1 MAERNGRVEITA
13 EIDQRLQS
21 ALSQMSSSLR
31 STIEV
36 TNAVN
41 RSTDLTKSTM
51 RGLSQALTVSRGST
65 NEYNRSV
72 TEAVKNQAILASHF
86 GRTKEAITSLNRI
99 ISSSRGTNVTSQD
112 IAVQRAFINQL
123 EAQLGVQKELQRYS
137 NTQSLMAQSNALNSL
152 ATKYSYA
159 GNRLSMGL
167 TLPLM
172 TFFRSAFSNY
182 RRLEIETVRTTKLL
196 GDSYTDA
203 GAQVK
208 TLGKELDSIS
218 LKYGVARD
226 LVQGLAGDYAELG
239 ITDIKALAGLTDL
252 TAATEK
258 LGNVDITEAS
268 NFIKSIYQTVNRV
281 KRDEAARAG
290 KAISFKDPAE
300 EALFYADSIAQVRGQ
315 LAMFNLLENKTSL
328 ALQDIAK
335 AFPELTAASTS
346 FGLSMTEAS
355 ALIIPMVASGFQVGA
370 SANSVKVSLQRLVA
384 MTKKNQEAIKELK
397 LTQADFNFEA
407 GVGIDT
413 IQKLSDGYENLKRTR
428 GDEGAL
434 RFFSDLFGV
443 RQGPRM
449 EVALQ
454 NLSQFQ
460 SQISKAGTIE
470 DQLTTQL
477 ESYVRQRAGQAGL
490 GEKYSKMELTKYSD
504 LSKVI
509 RLSQNADKEV
519 ASAFTSARSDFGNY
533 LVSESK
539 KGQDLL
545 GKVTTETGRALFAAA
560 SGGGK
565 GSQAEA
571 TFNVEL
577 EKALDTADRRYKTS
591 RESLK
596 ALGREMVPVFDAILK
611 VIVPLLQKFATF
623 VQSMPTGFKA
633 FLTIG
638 ALVLAMLGPIMKI
651 RGAFAQ
657 LHSSVLSFRASGGV
671 FKNLK
676 SSIHPISAELLAS
689 SDAFLRFKNKLTQV
703 GNQFFFKGTIK
714 ELKQMEKLIAAQS
727 SGRTRVADRIE
738 KKLKLKETADYSGL
752 YEETSNQLKNV
763 FDESLDG
770 YLKPYS
776 GIKPDIT
783 GTIIDGRV
791 VGLEMGNA
799 FVSVLTSLGFD
810 PRSFT
815 RVASTAGTSSST
827 ADDAVVVPA
836 NIRRTGSR
844 TTPPADDDGPDGGPS
859 GSGPSGG
866 SPSGGSPAGGSPA
879 GGATRTGPRVR
890 NPMSGMEQVWGTL
903 EETMNFVNSATKKQL
918 QDFAKSLSITKVSG
932 LGVTSAKLKVTT
944 LRRAILEAIN
954 APKELVEKIAED
966 VKTTAEQVKETVNN
980 NAPPA
985 TDTTEVKEASTK
997 ATENV
1002 AEAQADVNTT
1012 AVVEKGK
1019 EDKKVVEQ
1027 TKPKTGRKATVKK
1040 ASEDSAEKVDT
1051 AQAKANAKAVEE
1063 RGKVDAAEV
1072 SSGPRTIKARLKR
1085 KPFLKVDKNLEGT
1098 IGAFSHLTSTI
1109 NEMVA
1114 NAQQVQKISVE
1125 EAIAKLNLGI
1135 ENSKKLRFTPRDF
1148 TRLAELMGVIL
1159 PQAFYEIQEF
1169 TNAAGKPLQIQ
1180 AASLQNIINAIAEI
1194 VPASESLPELAGKKV
1209 LRIEEDLNRA
1219 FIALEKQ
1226 GGTKA
1231 FNIGNAVGT
1240 LRHTLNEAINMMI
1253 PKENLKLGQVIP
1265 LEELT
1270 YSDLGTGGRRSRG
1283 RKVQAKK
1290 LDYDSYVDSA
1300 IQFTKTSTGTEFW
1313 RKLRKNLQLRA
1324 GKSLFEK
1331 SMTEESLNQSF
1342 GPATGEVTEGNVR
1355 VVKSLSARRE
1365 KSRGA
1370 KALFRREIDFKS
1382 SLDALT
1388 EEQYNAHRAKIE
1400 KGIAE
1405 ARSRMDAIKKLSG
1418 AGIDIETEK
1427 FSVDELRQAYA
1438 DFEREMREGALNQPI
1453 GKVIEKL
1460 KGQSE
1465 IISKNRNRPGR
1476 LTSDSGDVIFDLP
1489 EILNDRLQKAKEALK
1504 FEYGEKPIPEGRIKA
1519 STQAVFVQIAKDLNY
1534 AYMEQLAKFQR
1545 ETKQTTQVAGDL
1557 EIAQGNV
1564 DSAEERKLKVKNT
1577 LVNSE
1582 EGKELFK
1589 DIKKTELLSRIQ
1601 REIDLLKSRRDI
1613 IQKEYNILLDQNKAN
1628 QENIFQLGRVREE
1641 QLAILNIKR
1650 QEYGLK
1656 PTTIS
1661 APAVE
1666 DTSPTSSER
1675 AEAYRQKLLEDRK
1688 KEQKQE
1694 SAETRVDA
1702 IATPAAP
1709 SNTVGV
1715 IREIPK
1721 DVDKAQRKL
1730 QQLFDVKQAL
1740 QAIHEKKLPL
1750 GKAGEKMEA
1759 SVKKFFKVETLPK
1772 DLFDFFE
1779 KINKEI
1785 EKAKTALNKAQ
1796 TAAGSGG
1803 GRAGSVNLGMPMAGG
1818 FGDPMSTDLSPRGG
1832 RRSPLDMMTPRNI
1845 MSMIPSG
1852 GDLTPD
1858 LSGVIETLFKQISQA
1873 IGAPAEVMAGVLK
1886 DIDDRAKKV
1895 STIVNTSLDQFDNE
1909 LVNKLITQIQGLLG
1923 DSDLTIENIYNAI
1936 LNARTQ
1942 IYGMAPKEIKGN
1954 IISGKATAEQVS
1966 GLVDALQLYN
1976 VSKEEL
1982 LKLDART
1989 LRKIAE
1995 KMKLE
2000 GRSKAN
2006 EAKLAELIHNAIF
2019 NLDKE
2024 TINAIDLVSLMPV
2037 VEAGAAVKTTAQRAP
2052 KKPVQQKIKEEV
2064 VKLEDAVDE
2073 VVQTT
2078 VTVIEDVVVDT
2089 TTVVESIK
2097 LSLQELMTLSPF
2109 IKKYGITV
2117 QDIAD
2122 VSKFIKQAIQDASS
2136 LTLKGANEAF
2146 ATLKTIKNDSA
2157 LTAIFLQEYGIDVA
2171 SAIEDIRIVMQQ
2183 KRKELIDSART
2194 AVNTAT
2200 SATPRPRNAVDE
2212 AMARADAARG
2222 GTPVSIRT
2230 GQSVV
2235 DYRSQDKFVMG
2246 VLKVMDASILA
2257 GKAVGSFYLS
2267 VMRATTMMLP
2277 FGKTVWNIG
2286 SGFVSLTQSA
2296 IALYKSSKEAGT
2308 GLKGV
2313 GKSLAEIA
2321 KAKILGGTYTNAR
2334 GEQVQSAGVLGR
2346 LGGTAGSI
2354 KQAFSGAAGTG
2365 IQGLINTATMG
2376 MGQFGMVA
2384 GNVLQNLTSAL
2395 QTIPYVG
2402 GPVVGILG
2410 AITGSIYLL
2419 VKSSKVWKGTNEE
2432 AFNNFKD
2439 AWQNIKDILAA
2450 IATPFEDFIGTL
2462 LGAPEDG
2469 ANATDRA
2476 KSKLVSFSEFILNL
2490 SNKIEVFIT
2499 NYIVPAIRRSLE
2511 IVIYLF
2517 NVIKPLAS
2525 ATVGLIVAIFN
2536 QITNKQE
2543 NVVKKAGEIFR
2554 QSTQEASAANFRM
2567 VDNALSHV
2575 ETVSEA
2581 WDEFKKAFGK
2591 VWEAITN
2598 IVQYYLS
2605 IIYLRA
2611 YMFLNLAM
2619 SEILQTL
2626 ISLFFNAG
2634 QEAANSFA
2642 SGLSKIKLFG
2652 LPLFG
2657 REVVPED
2664 GMEVAP
2670 SIYSRLFGAGESA
2683 TNSLFDAQQKEITK
2697 KFKALIKKIEN
2708 SGEGKAAFNKLLESL
2723 MPEGSGSGL
2732 LKSFRNLLTK
2742 VFKDPTAANAAADE
2756 FEQAVTSA
2764 LSNLKQNFFNAALSG
2779 LSDAISKIK
2788 SEVAELLDA
2797 QKEEYLKAYDDQI
2810 AAIDAMVEAE
2820 QRLTATEEYE
2830 ANKRQRI
2837 KDRELQKNNY
2847 QKNRALAI
2855 YEGRIDDARQLD
2867 LEEQKNISDYNKENA
2882 DAETARARE
2891 LQGNARADAK
2901 SVIEKQR
2908 LEASKLF
2915 DQAIKDFNEYV
2926 ELVGKDG
2933 TLTEA
2938 QLTEQWKKIS
2948 EEAEKTS
2955 KGLYETFKASFE
2967 SLPGAISAVTGSS
2980 SGLFDIPY
2988 DKLIAEAKK
2997 QFGIGNTNS
3006 ESILG
3011 LTRSMLTGQ
3020 GTTISNAFATNGAI
3034 TKAYSEGLNKL
3045 KAYIATKNSG
3055 EGENSLKGIFKKII
3069 KDANEAARQEILKGQ
3084 TGLGSA
3090 FDLLVGRMNKSLETL
3105 ALKEIVAKQIK
3116 EAAQLAAN
3124 TTIPS
3129 PRVGDTIS
3137 PDSRQP
3143 RGEYPTGDP
3152 NAGELLPNY
3161 PIGQWWSRSRPNSRS
3176 NWALW
3181 KKFPEI
3187 QWPEFSAKATK
3198 NPTTF
3203 QIKFLPRSVPVDPNN
3218 RPNTGNSVDGAFF
3231 KGGAIP
3237 YGNGGST
3244 KGPMHQGIPA
3254 ILHGGEYV
3262 VRKSAVDKYG
3272 TGMLQNINQGTFGKK
3287 GGFFTG
3293 GRVRGSSLDVPGLNM
3308 GTDPNFNTTR
3318 DIIRSQYTNFYSGL
3332 QSLSPSRDRALYEW
3346 QVSMGGLNYNYMR
3359 EIWRK
3364 EAKSWTNNRTKSGR
3378 PTEGSYAGGGLG
3390 ISYKNWKTWGG
3401 LEFADYPFNANP
3413 YQQMVVYNRMI
3424 ALGYKGQYGVKEKA
3438 MTAAQRIKKSYDG
3451 KLAAF
3456 HFGSKEL
3463 YDNDAFVNEYTPSNP
3478 AKKGQDKTY
3487 NSIIISEKDG
3497 VGYTTT
3503 GSAGVREFF
3512 PISRLKNSKG
3522 KRFNDLRSSFYRPF
3536 SLFTGGLVGNQAQ
3549 GDIGSG
3555 SIKNSLKQ
3563 FPDPPSL
3570 SKKVKKSLGRQYE
3583 GFNIWQLLRSQY
3595 DGKSNNKESFINY
3608 ILGQE
3613 YDNARSMIGF
3623 GNGKQLPIR
3632 EGSIGMGY
3640 EANSNVISSLYKIF
3654 TYSKKPDLINKDIF
3668 NGKIYKDSKFA
3679 DYYRNISEIAYSKV
3693 YPVVKFSQDYL
3704 STSPGENPKSIE
3716 NIPQSPS
3723 VAFEPFLPLSIP
3735 TIKNYEKNN
3744 GAIKTEKDVVKAMA
3758 SYLGFNN
3765 KFKKLNVGFTSIFP
3779 KNSEYNK
3786 FDFVKMALNIFKNA
3800 TGMPFNLYNKYIDI
3814 PFKKLEKNN
3823 ELQLNINGVD
3833 ESIAD
3838 RQGFEGYAKDWYR
3851 FKNTI
3856 GYADK
3861 QLNLKDNVL
3870 DRNYFVNII
3879 NHELGHIMGMYHTMK
3894 NAANRQNT
3902 SNTILNE
3909 QDQSIMSYNRDY
3921 QSRPGYLAG
3930 DIAYFQALRK
3940 AVGYKTPSIP
3950 KKFNGGIMPYGNG
3963 GPTTGPMHQGIPAVL
3978 HGGEYVVRKSAV
3990 DKYGSG
3996 MLQSINQGTF
4006 GKKGGYFGGGM
4017 VQGYQQGGPVDNN
4030 GLPLPIPTPAK
4041 PGVGKPPKPYKTWAE
4056 YFAAQPQVS
4065 RPTIP
4070 WSKENEKEFKDYIRH
4085 GYVDQKTGIFMPP
4098 KGKAGGALVGGEKI
4112 IGSKNFTQLP
4122 AGFRWQETPS
4132 LGGKNIPS
4140 YQIGP
4145 LTGTEATYKGGPTA
4159 DKDYNVWNQKAEFE
4173 RLSGEGFL
4181 SPFKN
4186 LGYRITSLATD
4197 AKFSIRRALSG
4208 EATDTLLNKN
4218 APATAKL
4225 GAGLDFLNLLGVKPK
4240 TPKDITKGMNIVKDT
4255 PRDIIEM
4262 IQDPITGVYRAM
4274 VNSPLSPELYKKPFA
4289 NQLNKAPWP
4298 KNPKAL
4304 ELYKGKIKPINWM
4317 VERKGW
4323 MGGIDRAFV
4332 DQRMIAEIYK
4342 IANEKVTFG
4351 LPDSIKLSDKTI
4363 KNIPKNPFAITGL
4376 DPNTPEGVKA
4386 AYDYFVASQV
4396 YTESTGYGGKIAMN
4410 YIEALLY
4417 ASTKGDM
4424 AAALEYNSWVGLGK
4438 KTVKTRMNEW
4448 SPKTEISGNLLQG
4461 QKNLGIHNL
4470 NLEDL
4475 FVVHETPY
4483 KPQMDSKGNAI
4494 VRPTEDFQTHFP
4506 STRWQSVSEYVKS
4519 SGLSTKEWKKSFY
4532 RNHPHGTIQGDK
4544 FLFDERG
4551 DDAYRSTIHT
4561 SLNHLVTGH
4570 GQRESKTQGYI
4581 IISKLTDMLKANP
4594 GALSNLYSVDTW
4606 WTPAPGK
4613 GLVFPGANLLEINS
4627 DTNMSDVVNNVIRRR
4642 LTPEQLAHP
4651 ELIGNNRNLIIP
4663 GGVHGSDAYWETL
4676 IRNMGHDLGV
4686 TSHPHFE
4693 SPSQKLT
4700 NIENGVRL
4708 GNNIGSWYE
4717 LTPNDIARMYALR
4730 SPISGLNKRVVEGP
4744 LPQITKD
4751 KVGRTL
4757 QGITSMP
4764 KRPGTA
4770 LEKAKT
4776 REILP
4781 YGNKTFRKFIQQ
4793 KVQDVKKVSNS
4804 LVLTRRSPWFP
4815 QVTGTK
4821 ALPAPA
4827 PEKTLNELTMLARG
4841 YDLVEMIAS
4850 GVIDSTL
4857 ATKSGYISNKAL
4869 LDQLGISSGG
4879 FDSYNRIRSEM
4890 QASRGAL
4897 RGNAN
4902 YGIVRRANDFLT
4914 AGSYSQ
4920 FHMNISEMGAFL
4932 GQDEAVGPYHFQRQM
4947 DDLLG
4952 AVWIDLKPNPRMT
4965 YTVGDSW
4972 NMYIRD
4978 MSNAI
4983 EEGRPRIGPYK
4994 PANVLPKNI
5003 DDIPLAHIYGQEV
5016 IPAHGRYTEV
5026 QFPKI
5031 PFDSSAIKQI
5041 TILRK
5046 DFSQLDKWD
5055 VDSIRGDANYG
5066 WGAQDKKFVGIQE
5079 RLIHQ
5084 RELAKQASALGIKVN
5099 TGVEGPRF
5107 DVAVPGVPKMDK
5119 VPLHRMSDKAFNN
5132 MLRGITKKIKKLQE
5146 EMKIHN
5152 QQLFSDESVVFNGG
5166 RIPYAKGGPTFG
5178 PEHQGIPAIL
5188 HGGEYV
5194 IRKSS
5199 VDKYGRNMLQNIN
5212 QGIYKKAGQYKI
5224 GGYVDGINTPS
5235 IPKFSTPMAQYA
5247 KIAGPNVSTGTM
5259 QSESTHNYNFYV
5271 DNFIGET
5278 EWFNSMMKDYNMK
5291 VVPAN
5296 QKQAG
5301 LESRVIRT
5309 YNGINRG
5316 M

>member
-1 MAERNGRVEITA
+1 
-13 EIDQRLQS
+13 
-21 ALSQMSSSLR
+21 
-31 STIEV
+31 
-36 TNAVN
+36 
-41 RSTDLTKSTM
+41 
-51 RGLSQALTVSRGST
+51 
-65 NEYNRSV
+65 
-72 TEAVKNQAILASHF
+72 
-86 GRTKEAITSLNRI
+86 
-99 ISSSRGTNVTSQD
+99 
-112 IAVQRAFINQL
+112 
-123 EAQLGVQKELQRYS
+123 
-137 NTQSLMAQSNALNSL
+137 MAQSNALNSL

-384 MTKKNQEAIKELK
+384 MTKKNQEAVKELK

-407 GVGIDT
+407 GVGIET
-413 IQKLSDGYENLKRTR
+413 IQKLSDGYESLKRTR

-504 LSKVI
+504 LTKVI

-533 LVSESK
+533 LVAESK

-571 TFNVEL
+571 TMNIEL

-657 LHSSVLSFRASGGV
+657 LHSSVLSFRASGGI

-815 RVASTAGTSSST
+815 RVASTAGASSST

-844 TTPPADDDGPDGGPS
+844 TTPPTDDDGPDGGPS

-1051 AQAKANAKAVEE
+1051 AQANANAKAVEE

-1072 SSGPRTIKARLKR
+1072 SSGPRTIKARLKI

-1125 EAIAKLNLGI
+1125 EALASLNLQKRATKGKGGK
-1135 ENSKKLRFTPRDF
+1135 SFVFRPQDF
-1148 TRLAELMGVIL
+1148 TKLAELMGIIL
-1159 PQAFYEIQEF
+1159 PQAFYEIQQF
-1169 TNAAGKPLQIQ
+1169 VKSDGSPLVITAQGLQGIID
-1180 AASLQNIINAIAEI
+1180 SLTKV
-1194 VPASESLPELAGKKV
+1194 VPAAKSLPELAGKSV
-1209 LRIEEDLNRA
+1209 LKIEQDLNRA
-1219 FIALEKQ
+1219 FIALEKE

-1231 FNIGNAVGT
+1231 FNIGNTAGT
-1240 LRHTLNEAINMMI
+1240 LRHTLNEAINLMI
-1253 PKENLKLGQVIP
+1253 PKENLKQGVVVP
-1265 LEELT
+1265 LEEIT

-1283 RKVQAKK
+1283 RKVQAKP

-1331 SMTEESLNQSF
+1331 SMTEESLNESF

-1504 FEYGEKPIPEGRIKA
+1504 FEYGKKPIPEGRIKA

-1557 EIAQGNV
+1557 EIAQLNV

-1601 REIDLLKSRRDI
+1601 REIDLLKNRRDI
-1613 IQKEYNILLDQNKAN
+1613 IEKEYNILLDQNKAN

-1702 IATPAAP
+1702 IVTPAAP

-1858 LSGVIETLFKQISQA
+1858 LSGVIETLFQQISQA

-1886 DIDDRAKKV
+1886 EIDARAKKV
-1895 STIVNTSLDQFDNE
+1895 STIVGMSLDTFDNE
-1909 LVNKLITQIQGLLG
+1909 LVNKLIGQIQGLIG

-2000 GRSKAN
+2000 GRSKAS

-2122 VSKFIKQAIQDASS
+2122 VSKFIKQSIQDASS

-2200 SATPRPRNAVDE
+2200 SATSRPRNAVDE

-2450 IATPFEDFIGTL
+2450 IARPFEDFIGTL
-2462 LGAPEDG
+2462 LGIPEEG
-2469 ANATDRA
+2469 ANSTETA
-2476 KSKLVSFSEFILNL
+2476 KKRLLGFSQFILGL
-2490 SNKIEVFIT
+2490 SAKVEKFVTNFIA
-2499 NYIVPAIRRSLE
+2499 PAIRKTLQ
-2511 IVIYLF
+2511 IVVYLF
-2517 NVIKPLAS
+2517 NAIKPFAS

-2536 QITNKQE
+2536 KITNKQA
-2543 NVVKKAGEIFR
+2543 NMVKKAGELFK
-2554 QSTQEASAANFRM
+2554 QGTQEASAGNFRM
-2567 VDNALSHV
+2567 VDNAIRNV
-2575 ETVSEA
+2575 ESVNDA
-2581 WDEFKKAFGK
+2581 WQTFKDSFKD
-2591 VWEAITN
+2591 VWKAITK
-2598 IVQYYLS
+2598 IIQYYLS

-2619 SEILQTL
+2619 AEIIQALV
-2626 ISLFFNAG
+2626 SLFFEG
-2634 QEAANSFA
+2634 GKKMGEALQGGLGEGIGNVASFILGGGNTIQGRA
-2642 SGLSKIKLFG
+2642 
-2652 LPLFG
+2652 FG
-2657 REVVPED
+2657 RNAELISGGLGWLLEK
-2664 GMEVAP
+2664 A
-2670 SIYSRLFGAGESA
+2670 AGGSQGVS
-2683 TNSLFDAQQKEITK
+2683 NNFFDDAQTDITN
-2697 KFKALIKKIEN
+2697 KFKRIIKAIEN
-2708 SGEGKAAFNKLLESL
+2708 SGQGKDAFDDLLESL
-2723 MPEGSGSGL
+2723 MPDGAGSGL
-2732 LKSFRNLLTK
+2732 LKSFQNLMKK
-2742 VFKDPTAANAAADE
+2742 VFSDPTAANAAADE

-2764 LSNLKQNFFNAALSG
+2764 LSNLKQSFFNAALSG

-2788 SEVAELLDA
+2788 SEVVELLDA

-2882 DAETARARE
+2882 DAETARGRE
-2891 LQGNARADAK
+2891 LQSNARADAK

-2938 QLTEQWKKIS
+2938 QLTAQWKKIS

-2955 KGLYETFKASFE
+2955 KGLYDTFKASFE

-3034 TKAYSEGLNKL
+3034 TKAYSEGLKKL
-3045 KAYIATKNSG
+3045 NAYIATKNSG

-3181 KKFPEI
+3181 KKFPEM
-3187 QWPEFSAKATK
+3187 QWPEFSNKAAK

-3203 QIKFLPRSVPVDPNN
+3203 QIKFLPRSVPLDPNN
-3218 RPNTGNSVDGAFF
+3218 RPNTGNSFDGAFF

-3503 GSAGVREFF
+3503 GSAGFREFF

-3536 SLFTGGLVGNQAQ
+3536 SLFAGGLVGNQAQ

-3563 FPDPPSL
+3563 FPNPPSL
-3570 SKKVKKSLGRQYE
+3570 SQKVKKSLGRQYE
-3583 GFNIWQLLRSQY
+3583 GFNIWQLLKSQY
-3595 DGKSNNKESFINY
+3595 DDQSNNKESFINY

-3640 EANSNVISSLYKIF
+3640 EANSNVISSLYKIL
-3654 TYSKKPDLINKDIF
+3654 TYSKKPNLINKDIF
-3668 NGKIYKDSKFA
+3668 NAKIYKDSKFA

-3723 VAFEPFLPLSIP
+3723 VAFEPYLPLSGP
-3735 TIKNYEKNN
+3735 TVKNYEKNN

-3833 ESIAD
+3833 EGIAD
-3838 RQGFEGYAKDWYR
+3838 RQGFEGYATSWYR

-3861 QLNLKDNVL
+3861 QLNLKDNVS

-3894 NAANRQNT
+3894 NAANGQSTR
-3902 SNTILNE
+3902 NTILNE

-3921 QSRPGYLAG
+3921 LSRPGYLAG

-4006 GKKGGYFGGGM
+4006 GKMGGYFTGGTVKGDKKD
-4017 VQGYQQGGPVDNN
+4017 PS
-4030 GLPLPIPTPAK
+4030 
-4041 PGVGKPPKPYKTWAE
+4041 GKPPPPYKTWAE

-4070 WSKENEKEFKDYIRH
+4070 WSKENEKEFKDYIKK
-4085 GYVDQKTGIFMPP
+4085 GYVDQKTGTFILPEVK
-4098 KGKAGGALVGGEKI
+4098 KGA
-4112 IGSKNFTQLP
+4112 IGSKNFTKLP
-4122 AGFRWQETPS
+4122 AGFRWQEIPS
-4132 LGGKNIPS
+4132 LGGKNPPS

-4145 LTGTEATYKGGPTA
+4145 FTGTEATYKGGPTA

-4208 EATDTLLNKN
+4208 EATDALLNKN

-4225 GAGLDFLNLLGVKPK
+4225 GAGLDFLSLLGVKPK
-4240 TPKDITKGMNIVKDT
+4240 TPKDITKGLSVVKNT
-4255 PRDIIEM
+4255 PKNS
-4262 IQDPITGVYRAM
+4262 IQMVKDPITGVYKPI
-4274 VNSPLSPELYKKPFA
+4274 VNNPLSPEVYKKPFA
-4289 NQLNKAPWP
+4289 NKLNKAPWP

-4304 ELYKGKIKPINWM
+4304 ELYKKPIQSE
-4317 VERKGW
+4317 VIYGRPYEDLGFEFSPEAR
-4323 MGGIDRAFV
+4323 
-4332 DQRMIAEIYK
+4332 IYK
-4342 IANEKVTFG
+4342 FGNERVGFG
-4351 LPDSIKLSDKTI
+4351 IKGPEWLTDDPI
-4363 KNIPKNPFAITGL
+4363 KHIPSNPYDITGL
-4376 DPNTPEGVKA
+4376 GLNSKKGQKMA
-4386 AYDYFVASQV
+4386 ADWIDAYAGFALENPKSLIRDNPVD
-4396 YTESTGYGGKIAMN
+4396 
-4410 YIEALLY
+4410 ALLY
-4417 ASTKGDM
+4417 SGTKGDIFAM
-4424 AAALEYNSWVGLGK
+4424 AEFKRLAKAGRKASRIQKAQSVVEGSLGHI
-4438 KTVKTRMNEW
+4438 
-4448 SPKTEISGNLLQG
+4448 SPRFAKFT
-4461 QKNLGIHNL
+4461 
-4470 NLEDL
+4470 LED
-4475 FVVHETPY
+4475 FFAVHETPWPI
-4483 KPQMDSKGNAI
+4483 KIDKAGNAVI
-4494 VRPTEDFQTHFP
+4494 HPRSDFETIWP
-4506 STRWQSVSEYVKS
+4506 SGVET
-4519 SGLSTKEWKKSFY
+4519 Y
-4532 RNHPHGTIQGDK
+4532 RD
-4544 FLFDERG
+4544 
-4551 DDAYRSTIHT
+4551 TIHT
-4561 SLNHLVTGH
+4561 ALNTRVPGIWERPAPSK
-4570 GQRESKTQGYI
+4570 GQVI
-4581 IISKLTDMLKANP
+4581 IGNLKALIEANP
-4594 GALSNLYSVDTW
+4594 GALENIMVEDTW
-4606 WTPAPGK
+4606 FVPPPGK
-4613 GLVFPGANLLEINS
+4613 GLIFPKGTYKIIDFDDPDFLGLAKAAAEAEGLNMFNWNIKYPELSTQLAKDIQNMEDARSFVVQKVIKEMIAPRRSAGVGYSPEDWLFHTRGGHGPELARSLADLLGVPSGLHSNHMSTNLSRTQSISNRNPNS
-4627 DTNMSDVVNNVIRRR
+4627 MVSIEQFIQRLKDPSVIDSGDLAEFSQNAKARFALRDIRR
-4642 LTPEQLAHP
+4642 
-4651 ELIGNNRNLIIP
+4651 
-4663 GGVHGSDAYWETL
+4663 
-4676 IRNMGHDLGV
+4676 
-4686 TSHPHFE
+4686 
-4693 SPSQKLT
+4693 
-4700 NIENGVRL
+4700 
-4708 GNNIGSWYE
+4708 
-4717 LTPNDIARMYALR
+4717 
-4730 SPISGLNKRVVEGP
+4730 
-4744 LPQITKD
+4744 
-4751 KVGRTL
+4751 
-4757 QGITSMP
+4757 GITN
-4764 KRPGTA
+4764 R
-4770 LEKAKT
+4770 
-4776 REILP
+4776 
-4781 YGNKTFRKFIQQ
+4781 
-4793 KVQDVKKVSNS
+4793 VKKV
-4804 LVLTRRSPWFP
+4804 
-4815 QVTGTK
+4815 
-4821 ALPAPA
+4821 
-4827 PEKTLNELTMLARG
+4827 EK
-4841 YDLVEMIAS
+4841 
-4850 GVIDSTL
+4850 
-4857 ATKSGYISNKAL
+4857 
-4869 LDQLGISSGG
+4869 
-4879 FDSYNRIRSEM
+4879 
-4890 QASRGAL
+4890 
-4897 RGNAN
+4897 
-4902 YGIVRRANDFLT
+4902 
-4914 AGSYSQ
+4914 
-4920 FHMNISEMGAFL
+4920 
-4932 GQDEAVGPYHFQRQM
+4932 
-4947 DDLLG
+4947 DLLAG
-4952 AVWIDLKPNPRMT
+4952 
-4965 YTVGDSW
+4965 GD
-4972 NMYIRD
+4972 
-4978 MSNAI
+4978 
-4983 EEGRPRIGPYK
+4983 
-4994 PANVLPKNI
+4994 
-5003 DDIPLAHIYGQEV
+5003 
-5016 IPAHGRYTEV
+5016 
-5026 QFPKI
+5026 
-5031 PFDSSAIKQI
+5031 
-5041 TILRK
+5041 
-5046 DFSQLDKWD
+5046 
-5055 VDSIRGDANYG
+5055 
-5066 WGAQDKKFVGIQE
+5066 
-5079 RLIHQ
+5079 
-5084 RELAKQASALGIKVN
+5084 
-5099 TGVEGPRF
+5099 TG
-5107 DVAVPGVPKMDK
+5107 
-5119 VPLHRMSDKAFNN
+5119 
-5132 MLRGITKKIKKLQE
+5132 
-5146 EMKIHN
+5146 
-5152 QQLFSDESVVFNGG
+5152 LFKGG
-5166 RIPYAKGGPTFG
+5166 SIPYANGGPTFG
-5178 PEHQGIPAIL
+5178 PMHQGIPAIL

-5194 IRKSS
+5194 IRKSA
-5199 VDKYGRNMLQNIN
+5199 VNKYGTNMLQNIN
-5212 QGIYKKAGQYKI
+5212 QGIYKRAGQYKI
-5224 GGYVDGINTPS
+5224 GGYVDGINVPS